1 MEEGA
6 WAKCDDSSQPL
17 PGRFGIMLSSAFAML
32 ELRQTTRLVR
42 AAICA
47 FLSSSSGI
55 LSGQV
60 HFKMQTQE
68 VVEERLRKFGGSDFE
83 REAKLKKL
91 FLDSGC
97 SPDELK
103 EETVKAKQPPNLMCV
118 LPGTTD
124 QTILVGAHFD
134 HVDLGDGVVDNWSG
148 ASLLPSLLF
157 TVRQEPRKHT
167 YIFIGFMGEEHQ
179 LQGSEFYVKHLPE
192 EQRARIKAMINMDT
206 LGLGPTEV
214 WASHADPNLLGVF
227 AAMAKALQIPVR
239 GMNADG
245 VGTTDSE
252 SFAKFHIPRI
262 TIHSLTG
269 ETLPVLHSSRD
280 RLDKIQMSEYY
291 DTYRLTAGYLVYLD
305 GYLDRDEAHPAAASS
320 TTR

>member
-1 MEEGA
+1 
-6 WAKCDDSSQPL
+6 
-17 PGRFGIMLSSAFAML
+17 
-32 ELRQTTRLVR
+32 
-42 AAICA
+42 
-47 FLSSSSGI
+47 

-60 HFKMQTQE
+60 HFKMQTKE

-83 REAKLKKL
+83 REAKLKKFL
-91 FLDSGC
+91 LDSGC

-103 EETVKAKQPPNLMCV
+103 EETVKSKQPPNVMCV
-118 LPGTTD
+118 LPGTTG
-124 QTILVGAHFD
+124 QTIVVGAHFD
-134 HVDLGDGVVDNWSG
+134 HADLGDGVVDNWSG

-167 YIFIGFMGEEHQ
+167 YIFVGFMGEEHQ

-214 WASHADPNLLGVF
+214 WASHADPNLVGVF
-227 AAMAKALQIPVR
+227 AAVAKALQIPFR
-239 GMNADG
+239 AMNADG

-252 SFAKFHIPRI
+252 SFARFHIPRI

-269 ETLPVLHSSRD
+269 ETLSVPHSSRD
-280 RLDKIQMSEYY
+280 RLDKIQMGEYY
-291 DTYRLTAGYLVYLD
+291 DTYRLAAGYLVALD
-305 GYLDRDEAHPAAASS
+305 GYLDRDETQPAAVSS
-320 TTR
+320 TTH

>member
-1 MEEGA
+1 MRRFNQWLG
-6 WAKCDDSSQPL
+6 
-17 PGRFGIMLSSAFAML
+17 GFGIMLSSAFPML
-32 ELRQTTRLVR
+32 QFRQR
-42 AAICA
+42 ARFMRTATCL
-47 FLSSSSGI
+47 FWLSSSSI
-55 LSGQV
+55 LSAQV
-60 HFKMQTQE
+60 HFKMQTKE

-97 SPDELK
+97 SPDELR
-103 EETVKAKQPPNLMCV
+103 EETVKSKQPPNLMCL
-118 LPGTTD
+118 LPGTTE

-134 HVDLGDGVVDNWSG
+134 HVDPGDGVVDNWSG
-148 ASLLPSLLF
+148 ASLLPSLLY

-192 EQRARIKAMINMDT
+192 EQRVRIQAMINMDT

-214 WASHADPNLLGVF
+214 WASHSDPNLLNVF
-227 AAMAKALQIPVR
+227 AAVAKALQIPVHA
-239 GMNADG
+239 MNADN
-245 VGTTDSE
+245 VGSTDSE
-252 SFAKFHIPRI
+252 SFARFHIPRI

-280 RLDKIQMSEYY
+280 RLDKIQMGEYY

-305 GYLDRDEAHPAAASS
+305 GYLDRDQTQPAAATS
-320 TTR
+320 TTH

>member
-1 MEEGA
+1 
-6 WAKCDDSSQPL
+6 
-17 PGRFGIMLSSAFAML
+17 ML
-32 ELRQTTRLVR
+32 EFRQSARLMR
-42 AAICA
+42 TATCL
-47 FLSSSSGI
+47 FWLSSSSI
-55 LSGQV
+55 VFGQV
-60 HFKMQTQE
+60 HFKMQTKE
-68 VVEERLRKFGGSDFE
+68 VIEERLRAFGGSDFE

-97 SPDELK
+97 YPDELK
-103 EETVKAKQPPNLMCV
+103 EETVKSKQPPNVMCL

-134 HVDLGDGVVDNWSG
+134 HAELGDGVVDNWSG

-167 YIFIGFMGEEHQ
+167 YIFIGFMGEERG

-192 EQRARIKAMINMDT
+192 EQRARIKAMINLDT

-227 AAMAKALQIPVR
+227 AAMARAMHIPIR
-239 GMNADG
+239 AMNADN

-269 ETLPVLHSSRD
+269 ETMPVLHSVRD
-280 RLDKIQMSEYY
+280 RLDKIQMGEYY

-305 GYLDRDEAHPAAASS
+305 EYLDRDETPAAAATS
-320 TTR
+320 TAH